1 MDSWWYV
8 ELGANVRVSMVFI
21 LHYSFMTLEG
31 FNILV
36 GKCLLLKRL
45 FGLLLFGLLLSSI
58 SIVYLG
64 YNALPVHSRVLF
76 KLLLL
81 VYKALNGMAP
91 LYITELLSYRTCSR
105 TLH

>member
-1 MDSWWYV
+1 MTRFQIDSWWYV

-31 FNILV
+31 FDILV

-45 FGLLLFGLLLSSI
+45 FGLLLFGLSLSSI

-64 YNALPVHSRVLF
+64 YNALLCVPVSSFLKYSIV
-76 KLLLL
+76 
-81 VYKALNGMAP
+81 
-91 LYITELLSYRTCSR
+91 CSI
-105 TLH
+105 HI